1 MFALTFLFAT
11 AEDVFVFFAG
21 VFVLGLDLDLAF
33 AFGLGD
39 ADLALGDADR
49 PLGEVDLLLLRVETA
64 MARQRFIFLLSL
76 FSSSF
81 FLSFQISH
89 QNGNF
94 QDGNFLTTHV
104 GGRIEVHLLHLLP
117 TAVSSSSSDATDA
130 LGISPFIN

>member
-76 FSSSF
+76 FSSF
-81 FLSFQISH
+81 FLSFQISLLKWKFPRWKFPDDTR
-89 QNGNF
+89 GR
-94 QDGNFLTTHV
+94 
-104 GGRIEVHLLHLLP
+104 GGEELKC

>member
-1 MFALTFLFAT
+1 MIQCGGSIARRFTLPLLLFALTFLFAT

-76 FSSSF
+76 FSSHFF
-81 FLSFQISH
+81 FLFKFRTKMEISKM
-89 QNGNF
+89 
-94 QDGNFLTTHV
+94 
-104 GGRIEVHLLHLLP
+104 E
-117 TAVSSSSSDATDA
+117 
-130 LGISPFIN
+130 IS

>member
-76 FSSSF
+76 FSSF
-81 FLSFQISH
+81 FLSFQIS
-89 QNGNF
+89 
-94 QDGNFLTTHV
+94 
-104 GGRIEVHLLHLLP
+104 LP
-117 TAVSSSSSDATDA
+117 KWKFPRWKFPDRHTWAEELKCIYYIFSPQRCPRA
-130 LGISPFIN
+130 LQMPQTLWG

>member
-33 AFGLGD
+33 DFGLGD

-76 FSSSF
+76 FSFSF

-104 GGRIEVHLLHLLP
+104 GG
-117 TAVSSSSSDATDA
+117 A
-130 LGISPFIN
+130 GKN

>member
-76 FSSSF
+76 FSSLIFSF
-81 FLSFQISH
+81 FS
-89 QNGNF
+89 NF
-94 QDGNFLTTHV
+94 APKWKFPRWKFPDDTRGR
-104 GGRIEVHLLHLLP
+104 GGEELKCI
-117 TAVSSSSSDATDA
+117 
-130 LGISPFIN
+130 